1 VIHGTS
7 KKREKI
13 LELEVPEIGVPP
25 NHPFIFGFS
34 MISTIQPMDYSHFKK
49 PPVGQRLG
57 FEILLQVLPC
67 PMGIRY
73 GLLDC

>member
-25 NHPFIFGFS
+25 NHPFIK
-34 MISTIQPMDYSHFKK
+34 MDF
-49 PPVGQRLG
+49 PL
-57 FEILLQVLPC
+57 
-67 PMGIRY
+67 
-73 GLLDC
+73 